1 MFIQSNAEE
10 CGRVLKT
17 ILEQRRLC
25 PLISP
30 FFTPNAAP
38 NQLVFLYQD
47 VVTSLHLDSADV
59 IFMLLT
65 KVSLDTDAT
74 HIHLKQSSY
83 SNHFCLSPLPQF
95 DLSQWLNETHPVF
108 SERTRL
114 LELVHGAL
122 CVCGQDPEPE
132 LLTPFHLFTKH
143 WTWLLRH
150 HFPDHYSDCL
160 RLLMTSECV
169 FPCSKA
175 APLNLTIR
183 IIIISLSHNLNHHFL
198 SVMLR
203 IAWWCT

>member
-1 MFIQSNAEE
+1 MFIQGNADE
-10 CGRVLKT
+10 CGHLLKT

-47 VVTSLHLDSADV
+47 VVTSLDLDSADV

-65 KVSLDTDAT
+65 KVSQYTSINALKVYDT
-74 HIHLKQSSY
+74 HPKQTSY
-83 SNHFCLSPLPQF
+83 SHHVSLPFQF
-95 DLSQWLNETHPVF
+95 DLHQWLNEAHPVF

-114 LELVHGAL
+114 LELIHGAL
-122 CVCGQDPEPE
+122 CVCGQDPESE

-160 RLLMTSECV
+160 RLLMTSKSVSFEYYYYILCL
-169 FPCSKA
+169 FEA
-175 APLNLTIR
+175 QRTLTVAEVVCDV
-183 IIIISLSHNLNHHFL
+183 LYV
-198 SVMLR
+198 SV
-203 IAWWCT
+203 